1 MLWLIAGLL
10 VFLGVHSVSIVAR
23 GWRDRMVQRLG
34 EWPWKGLYTVA
45 SGAGFALL
53 VMGYGLARQD
63 PVLLYAPPA
72 WTRHLMMLL
81 MLPVFPMLLSAH
93 LPGRIKATLK
103 HPMLAAT
110 KLWAV
115 AHLIANGGLHDVLLF
130 GGFLLWAV
138 ADRIAVKKRAGGDA
152 PPAVGP
158 ARNDVIAVVAGLTLY
173 VLFVGWAHG
182 ALIGV
187 PLLPGG
193 QG

>member
-1 MLWLIAGLL
+1 MQWLIVGLT

-23 GWRDRMVQRLG
+23 GWRDRMVLSLG
-34 EWPWKGLYTVA
+34 ELPWKGPYTVA
-45 SGAGFALL
+45 SLAGFALL

-63 PVLLYAPPA
+63 PVVLYSPPA

-81 MLPVFPMLLSAH
+81 MLPMFPMLLSAH
-93 LPGRIKATLK
+93 LPGRIKTALK

-115 AHLIANGGLHDVLLF
+115 AHLLANGGLHDVLLF
-130 GGFLLWAV
+130 GGFLVWAV

-158 ARNDVIAVVAGLTLY
+158 ARNDVIAVVAGLALY
-173 VLFVGWAHG
+173 ALFVAWAHG

-193 QG
+193 QP

>member
-10 VFLGVHSVSIVAR
+10 MFLGVHSVSIVAR
-23 GWRDRMVQRLG
+23 GWRDRMVLSLG

-45 SGAGFALL
+45 SAAGFALL

-81 MLPVFPMLLSAH
+81 MLPVFPMLLSAY
-93 LPGRIKATLK
+93 LPGRIKTTLK

-138 ADRIAVKKRAGGDA
+138 ADRIAVKKRSGGAAVTAG
-152 PPAVGP
+152 GP
-158 ARNDVIAVVAGLTLY
+158 ARNDAIAVIAGLALY
-173 VLFVGWAHG
+173 ALFVGWAHG

-193 QG
+193 PE

>member
-34 EWPWKGLYTVA
+34 ERPWKGLYTIA

-72 WTRHLMMLL
+72 WTRHLMLLL

-103 HPMLAAT
+103 HPLLAAT

-158 ARNDVIAVVAGLTLY
+158 ARNDVIAVVAGLALY